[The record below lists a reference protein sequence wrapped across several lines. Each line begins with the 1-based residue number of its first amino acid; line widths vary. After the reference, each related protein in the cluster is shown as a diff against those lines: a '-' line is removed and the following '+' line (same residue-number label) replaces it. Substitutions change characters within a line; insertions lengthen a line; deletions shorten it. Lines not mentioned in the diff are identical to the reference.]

1 MVILFLLLKK
11 KVAWLLVIAKASRND
26 LENPVARDQRLGCV
40 SMSIGYKLDLELPMT
55 FISLLHEFK
64 LIK

>member
-1 MVILFLLLKK
+1 M
-11 KVAWLLVIAKASRND
+11 ANASRND
-26 LENPVARDQRLGCV
+26 LENPVARDQRLDCV

-64 LIK
+64 VIK